1 MKAQFNSK
9 LIRLISIIL
18 TVFALCFLFSYL
30 LDLEQQNTLRKEQE
44 EHAAQVLLVQ
54 EKEQEKQIAHDL
66 ALKQETARI
75 QKVLDSRAV
84 IEPGNNKKDFFKKKN

>member
-1 MKAQFNSK
+1 MKPQFNSR

-18 TVFALCFLFSYL
+18 AIVSLCFLFSYL

-44 EHAAQVLLVQ
+44 DHAVEVLLIQ
-54 EKEQEKQIAHDL
+54 EKEQEKKL
-66 ALKQETARI
+66 ALELQIKQESARI

-84 IEPGNNKKDFFKKKN
+84 IEPG